1 MLDQVLNFSSGFN
14 LQTPAILLV
23 LIALEAVL
31 SADNAIA
38 LAAIAQGLGD
48 KKQQELALN
57 IGLVFAYILRIIL
70 ILSATWV
77 VQFWQFELLGAIYLL
92 WLVLRYFTS
101 AENESHQHHSIRFNS
116 IWQAIPLI
124 AVTDLAFSLDSVT
137 TSIAVSDQVWLILL
151 GGTAGVITLRFLAG
165 LFIRWLDEYT
175 HLEDAGFVTVGF
187 VGLRLLVRVI
197 NEDYIPPEWLMISA
211 IVAIFIWGF
220 SEKSPEKDLKP

>member
-1 MLDQVLNFSSGFN
+1 MLDQVLNSSSSFN
-14 LQTPAILLV
+14 LQTPVVLLV

-70 ILSATWV
+70 ILTATWV

-101 AENESHQHHSIRFNS
+101 GENESHQHHSIRFNS

-175 HLEDAGFVTVGF
+175 HLEDAGFVTVGL

-211 IVAIFIWGF
+211 IVVIFLWGF